1 MRVNTPV
8 TDTEV
13 AFKDGETI
21 TSETN
26 LKGILVRVNRYFKEI
41 SGFTDEDLIKKNHN
55 IVRHPDM
62 PEAAFQDLWD
72 KVKAGEPWVGMVKN
86 RCKNGDFY
94 WVEANV
100 TPIFNNGTPTGYL
113 SVRRKPSRQQVRE
126 AEALYAAI
134 NNGSATLGAK
144 SRVPGLD
151 AWRNTTLMT
160 RLMAQVAGLLVSI
173 AAMGYVG
180 LAAGDAAPLK
190 TVFFTGLS
198 GSVIFSLGLL
208 RWFSARVL
216 KPLAECSDHLRA
228 LAEAKYDGQIDIN
241 RADEIGNLMRRLKC
255 MQVKIGNDVE
265 SAKAN
270 QEEMSRIR
278 FALDSVQANVMMA
291 DENGVIIYCNDTVL
305 QMFQD
310 AESDIRNVLPSFSAA
325 DLIGSNIDIF
335 HKNPAHQRGML
346 DSLNTSVETQ
356 IEVSNRTFKFVA
368 NPVFSVDKRRL
379 GTVVEWTDRTQ
390 ELAAERDV
398 QAVVA
403 SVLQGDLTRRISM
416 DGKTGFFETISTG
429 VNGIVEK
436 LSGAM
441 IEIRQSSSAVHSGST
456 EIAQG
461 NANLS
466 QRTEEQAAS
475 LEETASSMAEMTH
488 TVRKNAE
495 DAAEASTLAA
505 DARDKAELGGKVVGE
520 AITAM
525 EEINQSSK
533 KISDIISAID
543 EIAFQTNLLALNASV
558 EAARAGEQGRGF
570 AVVAS
575 EVRNLAGRSA
585 NAAKEIKDLI
595 ETSVEAVEKGSQ
607 LVNASGETLTEIVEG
622 VRQVTE
628 IVTKISAASQQQ
640 SAGVDE
646 ISTAVSQMDEMTQ
659 QNAALVEEIA
669 AASENMRKQADAL
682 NEVVSAYNV
691 DAETREDQRF
701 DHSQAPPTGAERRG
715 GDRPWADSSGTAAAS
730 QAAPPAAAAG
740 GNWKEF

>member
-8 TDTEV
+8 TNTEV
-13 AFKDGETI
+13 EFKEGETI

-26 LKGILVRVNRYFKEI
+26 LKGILTHVNRYFKEI

-72 KVKAGEPWVGMVKN
+72 TVKAGEPWIGIVKN

-100 TPIFNNGTPTGYL
+100 TPIFNNGTATGYL
-113 SVRRKPSRQQVRE
+113 SVRRKPSREQIRE
-126 AEALYAAI
+126 AEDLYTAI
-134 NNGSATLGAK
+134 NNGSVTLGAK
-144 SRVPGLD
+144 SKIPGLD
-151 AWRNTTLMT
+151 AWRNTKLMT
-160 RLMAQVAGLLVSI
+160 RLIAQVAGILGSV

-180 LAAGDAAPLK
+180 FSAGDAANLK
-190 TVFFTGLS
+190 PVFMAGLA
-198 GSVIFSLGLL
+198 GSVLFSVGLL
-208 RWFSARVL
+208 RWFKARVL
-216 KPLAECSDHLRA
+216 APLDECTGHLQA
-228 LAEAKYDGQIDIN
+228 LAESKYDGRIDLS

-255 MQVKIGNDVE
+255 MQVKIGDDVE
-265 SAKAN
+265 SGKAR

-291 DENGVIIYCNDTVL
+291 DENGQIIYCNDTVL
-305 QMFQD
+305 SMFKD
-310 AESDIRNVLPSFSAA
+310 AESDIRNVLPNFNANN
-325 DLIGSNIDIF
+325 LVGSSIDIF

-346 DSLNTSVETQ
+346 DSLSTSVETQ
-356 IEVSNRTFKFVA
+356 IEVSNHTFRFVA
-368 NPVFSVDKRRL
+368 NPVFSADKRRL

-390 ELAAERDV
+390 ELAAEHDV

-416 DGKTGFFETISTG
+416 EDKEGFFKTISAG

-441 IEIRQSSSAVHSGST
+441 VEIRHSSSSVHSGST

-475 LEETASSMAEMTH
+475 LEETSSSMAEMTN

-495 DAAEASTLAA
+495 DAAEASTLAT
-505 DARDKAELGGKVVGE
+505 DARDKAEHGGEVVGE
-520 AITAM
+520 AIKAM
-525 EEINQSSK
+525 EEINQCSK

-585 NAAKEIKDLI
+585 TAAKEIKDLI
-595 ETSVEAVEKGSQ
+595 ENSVEAVEKGSQ
-607 LVNASGETLTEIVEG
+607 LVNASGETLSDIVSG
-622 VRQVTE
+622 VRQVTD
-628 IVTKISAASQQQ
+628 IVAKIAVASQQQ
-640 SAGVDE
+640 SVGVDE

-682 NEVVSAYNV
+682 NAVVSEYNV
-691 DAETREDQRF
+691 DESERKDQRF
-701 DHSQAPPTGAERRG
+701 DEDSGPPSRQERRSK
-715 GDRPWADSSGTAAAS
+715 DRPWADSSTGSGQSQITA
-730 QAAPPAAAAG
+730 PAAAAG
-740 GNWKEF
+740 GDWKEF